1 MKKIFYSKNLND
13 LSTIKKSFLLENQR
27 HLKNTLQINK
37 LYKKN
42 KKRLNC
48 KNCEKKLN
56 KKLFKSFA
64 INYYY
69 CENCNHLNGGYQEDK
84 KFLKKIYNEKKGQNY
99 AINYLKNYNSRLK
112 NIYIPKIE
120 FYKKILKKKSFIEIG
135 SGLGYLLKAAEKKN
149 IKAIG
154 YETNKIMVTKGKK
167 KLKKNY
173 LMHCDLE
180 NIENIILNS
189 RKECLVLIG
198 VLEHL
203 ENPNEILRCFK
214 ISKLK
219 YLYLSLPLFSLSSI
233 IENIFTKIYPRQ
245 LGGAHTH
252 LYTKNSINYFV
263 NKFKFKII
271 GEWWFGQDFL
281 DLSRSFLNS
290 SNIDQKN
297 EKHYHNLVNIYFRN
311 HLNNFQSILDKNK
324 ICSEVHL
331 IIKK

>member
-1 MKKIFYSKNLND
+1 
-13 LSTIKKSFLLENQR
+13 
-27 HLKNTLQINK
+27 
-37 LYKKN
+37 
-42 KKRLNC
+42 
-48 KNCEKKLN
+48 
-56 KKLFKSFA
+56 
-64 INYYY
+64 
-69 CENCNHLNGGYQEDK
+69 
-84 KFLKKIYNEKKGQNY
+84 
-99 AINYLKNYNSRLK
+99 
-112 NIYIPKIE
+112 
-120 FYKKILKKKSFIEIG
+120 
-135 SGLGYLLKAAEKKN
+135 
-149 IKAIG
+149 
-154 YETNKIMVTKGKK
+154 MVTKGKK

-297 EKHYHNLVNIYFRN
+297 EKNYHNLVNIYFRN